1 MIKVDARREQF
12 EQVEVLG
19 KSVLFTDL
27 RVDRDTV
34 PEGLR
39 CYELRHTDADWGA
52 PCELAR
58 GIMVNFMGTILTNDP
73 YQLPPE
79 GWLQVNESTF
89 SYTDK
94 PSLTAE
100 DYLTEHPPTGKDVID
115 LYTIAEDKHDL
126 VFSKDEAAD
135 RINGCVGHLR
145 GDFGSGKQFYTT
157 WWPHQDNRLNT
168 EPFKAD
174 IDRVVNWLRGE
185 TGPLHDFPTMERFC
199 HIHERSAAVPEAM
212 LKSYGFSIETKQYQY
227 MLRCTPVKGDY
238 NFYMYCY
245 DKDARERERTA
256 PQKNTTRPPK
266 KKRSEPER

>member
-1 MIKVDARREQF
+1 MTKVDARRERF

-19 KSVLFTDL
+19 KNVLFTEL

-39 CYELRHTDADWGA
+39 CYELRHTDEDWGE

-58 GIMVNFMGTILTNDP
+58 GIMVNFMGTILTSDP

-79 GWLQVNESTF
+79 GWLPVNGRTF
-89 SYTDK
+89 EYTDE
-94 PSLTAE
+94 PSITSQAFLA
-100 DYLTEHPPTGKDVID
+100 EHPPTGKDVID
-115 LYTIAEDKHDL
+115 LYTIAED
-126 VFSKDEAAD
+126 AAD
-135 RINGCVGHLR
+135 RKNGCIGHLR

-157 WWPHQDNRLNT
+157 WWPHQNDCLNT

-185 TGPLHDFPTMERFC
+185 TGPLHDFPSMERFC
-199 HIHERSAAVPEAM
+199 RMHERSAAVPEAM
-212 LKSYGFSIETKQYQY
+212 LKSYGFSIDTRQYQY

-238 NFYMYCY
+238 HFFLYCY
-245 DKDARERERTA
+245 DRFARERDRAVPQKTAERT
-256 PQKNTTRPPK
+256 PR

>member
-1 MIKVDARREQF
+1 MTKADARRERF

-19 KSVLFTDL
+19 KNVLFTEL

-39 CYELRHTDADWGA
+39 CYELRHTDADWSE

-58 GIMVNFMGTILTNDP
+58 GIMVNFMGTILTSDP

-79 GWLQVNESTF
+79 GWLPVSGRTF
-89 SYTDK
+89 EYTDE
-94 PSLTAE
+94 PSITAQE
-100 DYLTEHPPTGKDVID
+100 FLAEHPPTGMDVID

-126 VFSKDEAAD
+126 LFSKGEAAD
-135 RINGCVGHLR
+135 LKNGCIGHLR

-157 WWPHQDNRLNT
+157 WWPHQNDCLNT

-185 TGPLHDFPTMERFC
+185 TGPLHDFSAMERFC
-199 HIHERSAAVPEAM
+199 RMHERSAAVPEAM
-212 LKSYGFSIETKQYQY
+212 LKSYGFSIDTRQYQY

-238 NFYMYCY
+238 NFYLYCY
-245 DKDARERERTA
+245 DKDARERARTL
-256 PQKNTTRPPK
+256 PKKNITHAPK